1 MVTDCA
7 NGYGSN
13 MLRQGFFFLDYEWWL
28 DEEGSGCLVDGNLED
43 EFSMVC
49 WNEKHN
55 KEFFF
60 FFFFFLQDGLVG
72 SNTKCCELG

>member
-1 MVTDCA
+1 MDMGQTCCDEV
-7 NGYGSN
+7 
-13 MLRQGFFFLDYEWWL
+13 FFFFFWDYEWWL

-55 KEFFF
+55 KDFFF
-60 FFFFFLQDGLVG
+60 FFFSFYEMDWLALIPNVV
-72 SNTKCCELG
+72 N

>member
-1 MVTDCA
+1 
-7 NGYGSN
+7 

-43 EFSMVC
+43 GFSMVC

-55 KEFFF
+55 KDFFF
-60 FFFFFLQDGLVG
+60 FSFYEMDWLALIPNVV
-72 SNTKCCELG
+72 N